1 VGGVSVRMIASSRG
15 AAAAAAAG
23 LRCEGFDVRTTHRG
37 PVMELVEVDCDDEDA
52 AAVRQRVRLYDPE
65 AHAYG

>member
-1 VGGVSVRMIASSRG
+1 
-15 AAAAAAAG
+15 
-23 LRCEGFDVRTTHRG
+23 
-37 PVMELVEVDCDDEDA
+37 MELVEVDCDDEDA